1 MTSWTTNSRRGCL
14 PEEFAVHLVAV
25 PDHQRL
31 AATESRGPQRAA
43 AAGDQS
49 GQLGVAQA
57 FGLHVDVPER
67 ATAGDVEV
75 RGLAGQR
82 HGVTG
87 VDGLGAS
94 IGLLAD
100 LGIVLGKE
108 PLRFDAAGSPLAVVV
123 PVDTCSHVA

>member
-1 MTSWTTNSRRGCL
+1 MS
-14 PEEFAVHLVAV
+14 
-25 PDHQRL
+25 
-31 AATESRGPQRAA
+31 
-43 AAGDQS
+43 
-49 GQLGVAQA
+49 
-57 FGLHVDVPER
+57 ER

-100 LGIVLGKE
+100 LGFVLGKE

-123 PVDTCSHVA
+123 PVDPCSHVA